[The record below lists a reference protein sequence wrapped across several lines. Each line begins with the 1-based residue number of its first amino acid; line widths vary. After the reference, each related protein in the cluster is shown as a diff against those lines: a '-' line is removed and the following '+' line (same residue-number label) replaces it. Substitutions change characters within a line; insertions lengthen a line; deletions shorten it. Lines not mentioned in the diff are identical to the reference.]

1 MDEEGTSAS
10 TKRVKIP
17 FFTPKTNFLHCMIS
31 AFLDTISCGKGKIG
45 KWKSFIGHKKREQKW
60 ILAENFFAITKFWWY
75 YKKKERIS
83 AKILVVDFLL
93 TLLFLFFS
101 HRKIK
106 YRQYVKFPCHG
117 PMQVDVIG
125 SEMKLQSVTV
135 SNRFLLRFF
144 IPLHENWKNFPA
156 KCWMVSRIEKE
167 MDGLLSI

>member
-1 MDEEGTSAS
+1 MWQRENWKMEKFYWAQEAR
-10 TKRVKIP
+10 TKVD
-17 FFTPKTNFLHCMIS
+17 F
-31 AFLDTISCGKGKIG
+31 G
-45 KWKSFIGHKKREQKW
+45 WKLLRYHQVLV
-60 ILAENFFAITKFWWY
+60 ILQ
-75 YKKKERIS
+75 KKERIS